1 MEPEILFFLL
11 APRRRQFGSC
21 DTNLEPGKEMSF
33 GRFGA
38 ILIEVM
44 IKVMGP
50 EGMNIIE

>member
-11 APRRRQFGSC
+11 VPRRCQCGSC
-21 DTNLEPGKEMSF
+21 NPDLEPGKDMSF

-38 ILIEVM
+38 ILIEVI
-44 IKVMGP
+44 IKVMRP